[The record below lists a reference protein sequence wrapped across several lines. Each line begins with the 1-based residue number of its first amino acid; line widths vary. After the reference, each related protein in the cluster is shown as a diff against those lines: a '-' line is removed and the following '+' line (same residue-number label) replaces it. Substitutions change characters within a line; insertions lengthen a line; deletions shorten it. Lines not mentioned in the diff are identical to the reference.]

1 MQIQDNA
8 AAKHPDY
15 DLMLKERK
23 IYNDVFEGTLV
34 LRRAGKAYLRKF
46 PAELES
52 SYNDRLNSST
62 LFNITEKTANIMTGL
77 VFQGEIEFQNDVPKT
92 IVDLAENIDNKGNHI
107 NVFAREVFLDS
118 FEGLSLIL
126 VDAPDAS
133 NVVSLEDER
142 RLALRPYW
150 VKYEADDIINWE
162 TRINPISRST
172 ELSLLV
178 LRETTQEKSGKYL
191 KTNVTR
197 YRSYFLDENNN
208 VAWQLFREYKQNPT
222 ATQIELKLDSEGV
235 IEKVS
240 QIPAAVIYGQKHGIL
255 KGSPPL
261 LDLALANLRH
271 YNKQSNYD
279 NLLALACIP
288 VPYAKALES
297 TKGDVIAFG
306 SDILI
311 KLSKEGEFGWATVDA
326 GAFASLQKDLHD
338 LEQQMAVLGLSMLA
352 DKTQGVDLTATEA
365 LLNSISETAEL
376 RVMATSLKDAL
387 ELCLGYTAEF
397 LGLGRDEGGSIKLGT
412 AWSAVAVSKDVSGS
426 VLPDAERGGAELV
439 N

>member
-1 MQIQDNA
+1 MIIQDNA

-15 DLMLKERK
+15 DNLARERK
-23 IYNDVFEGTLV
+23 IYKDVYAGTLA
-34 LRRAGKAYLRKF
+34 LRAGKQLYLRKF
-46 PAELES
+46 AAELEN
-52 SYNDRLNSST
+52 SYIDRLNSST

-77 VFQGEIEFQNDVPKT
+77 VFQGEIELQPDVPAT
-92 IVDLAENIDNKGNHI
+92 IVGLAENIDNKGNHL

-126 VDAPDAS
+126 VDSPAAL
-133 NVVSLEDER
+133 NVESLEDQQ
-142 RLALRPYW
+142 RLEIRPYW
-150 VKYEADDIINWE
+150 IKYKADDIINWE

-178 LRETTQEKSGKYL
+178 LREITQEKAGTYL
-191 KTNVTR
+191 KTTVTR
-197 YRSYFLDENNN
+197 YRVYYLDADNN
-208 VAWQLFREYKQNPT
+208 VAWELFKEFKASTT
-222 ATQIELKLDSEGV
+222 ATQIELKLEGQGV

-240 QIPAAVIYGQKHGIL
+240 AIPVAIIYGQKKDTL

-279 NLLALACIP
+279 NLLMLACIP
-288 VPYAKALES
+288 VPF
-297 TKGDVIAFG
+297 TKGLETADNKILAFG
-306 SDILI
+306 SDILM
-311 KLSKEGEFGWATVDA
+311 KLSENGEFGWATVDA
-326 GAFASLQKDLHD
+326 GAFASLQKDLHN

-365 LLNSISETAEL
+365 LLNSINETAEL

-387 ELCLGYTAEF
+387 ELAMGYTAEF
-397 LGLGRDEGGSIKLGT
+397 LGLGRDAGGSIKLQA
-412 AWSAVAVSKDVSGS
+412 AWSEIEIIADVSDS
-426 VLPDAERGGAELV
+426 VLPPNDNDEIGLV